1 MECERMGKH
10 TSCKTATIRK
20 LEWLNEK
27 KRLWD
32 KKKKITKGEHYNNGV
47 QSSGK
52 FNHTHTQ
59 PKRAS
64 KYMKQV
70 WQEER
75 KPDNSTI
82 IKTSALSV
90 MDKTKQKIHKRSP
103 S

>member
-1 MECERMGKH
+1 MAKDRLYKNSNHKKAGV
-10 TSCKTATIRK
+10 TQ
-20 LEWLNEK
+20 WEK
-27 KRLWD
+27 KTVRQ